1 MSNVCGD
8 CLYYPKLNGSFL
20 CQKTGKVVGYL
31 HMKECFTPKPDTKM
45 ENTQEQPKTKV
56 CKRCGRE
63 LPIHEFGRHARTKD
77 GLQTYCRQCTSDAM
91 KKARIKKVAKPLN
104 PSESGSSDLCFI
116 RTEDLLSELKRRGFS
131 GYLKRVEEF
140 SI

>member
-1 MSNVCGD
+1 M
-8 CLYYPKLNGSFL
+8 
-20 CQKTGKVVGYL
+20 KT
-31 HMKECFTPKPDTKM
+31 CFKCKHYTEPWCNALGHPITIEFPDVAAETCHGFYD
-45 ENTQEQPKTKV
+45 EDPN
-56 CKRCGRE
+56 
-63 LPIHEFGRHARTKD
+63 KD